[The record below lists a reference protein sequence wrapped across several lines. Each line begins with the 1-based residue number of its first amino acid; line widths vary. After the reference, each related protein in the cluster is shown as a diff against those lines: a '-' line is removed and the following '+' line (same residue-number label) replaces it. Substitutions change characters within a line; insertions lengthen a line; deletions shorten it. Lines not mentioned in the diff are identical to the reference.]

1 MPIID
6 GISER
11 VNVEIIIGSSF
22 QDRCWIVHGRRGWI
36 ITESKIRMAFCTWF
50 FSLAFMCLYMLI
62 KKKQYRILMPLDF
75 FAPMDGGSAGTART
89 LFFFGGRRTLGAVER
104 PNECGYLF
112 ASLVGIE
119 HHKY

>member
-1 MPIID
+1 
-6 GISER
+6 
-11 VNVEIIIGSSF
+11 
-22 QDRCWIVHGRRGWI
+22 
-36 ITESKIRMAFCTWF
+36 
-50 FSLAFMCLYMLI
+50 
-62 KKKQYRILMPLDF
+62 MPLDF

-119 HHKY
+119 HHKYWLGKINCDRLYIHLRLYESKSKTVDY